1 LQLLRRL
8 AADTRLEPEANALTL
23 GQSPEQMNAGATD
36 SEALEHAEDE
46 LAEALARA
54 RSLSD
59 TASGRQCDA
68 CGHRHP
74 KKRRPDAAMTYSPK
88 A

>member
-1 LQLLRRL
+1 MLRGL
-8 AADTRLEPEANALTL
+8 AADKRLEPEVTALPL
-23 GQSPEQMNAGATD
+23 GRSPKQMHAGATD

-59 TASGRQCDA
+59 TASGRQRDT
-68 CGHRHP
+68 CGHRRP
-74 KKRRPDAAMTYSPK
+74 RKRGPDAAMTYSPK